1 MLSSWRELGRFVF
14 GKRRSGR
21 KNKQMRIRERLDA
34 AGSCVV
40 EQLEAWQLLSVLSAL
55 TIG

>member
-1 MLSSWRELGRFVF
+1 
-14 GKRRSGR
+14 
-21 KNKQMRIRERLDA
+21 MRIRERLDA